1 MIIKFIKPH
10 PILHKHGK
18 PFSGRPN
25 FYNAPIK
32 AMNLIMQG
40 YATLEHS
47 CKNCNPFHI
56 DTNKDD
62 YNKPF
67 KYDDEWYEKKHDNCY
82 ED

>member
-1 MIIKFIKPH
+1 MTRTMTMYKPLTQEQVH
-10 PILHKHGK
+10 QLHE
-18 PFSGRPN
+18 
-25 FYNAPIK
+25 